1 MYSRDCVLSH
11 MGRGLIISFLISRS
25 HSKIRGCQGG
35 DASATFHSQLMIVR
49 WVLRS
54 ELLYLGILF

>member
-11 MGRGLIISFLISRS
+11 VGWGLIISFLIVRS
-25 HSKIRGCQGG
+25 YSKVKGCQGG
-35 DASATFHSQLMIVR
+35 DSSAAFHSQLMIVR